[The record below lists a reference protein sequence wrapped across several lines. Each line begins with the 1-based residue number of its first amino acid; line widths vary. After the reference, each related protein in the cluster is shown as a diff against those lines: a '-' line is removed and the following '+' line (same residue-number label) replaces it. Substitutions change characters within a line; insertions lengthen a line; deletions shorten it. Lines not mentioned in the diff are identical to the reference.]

1 MSHRHD
7 SENEDDPEPF
17 ESSGDEWDMQK
28 AKEEETG
35 RRKSSRIT
43 RNPKKKFVAEES
55 ASDFEGTGSVDE
67 EDDYFSEEEPV
78 TKKQKRN
85 TGTKKPAKP
94 ATKTKPIPKKQK
106 VSNESELSNDDN
118 SDMFQEN
125 NKKEKGNTDSDS
137 SRTSIHVPSRGVHR
151 KFIPKTIYSEDYAT
165 GSFVILKKDAQG
177 GDPSKHPVIWR
188 IDGKA
193 LLQKYEAFD
202 EDDRVRHKNTSIYTG
217 WSPLDKDLYAPIT
230 VGVVRHNNN
239 NLTVEVQWETLKIIN
254 ADSD

>member
-1 MSHRHD
+1 MSRRHD
-7 SENEDDPEPF
+7 SENEDDPDPF
-17 ESSGDEWDMQK
+17 ESSGDEWDIEE
-28 AKEEETG
+28 AKKEQTS
-35 RRKSSRIT
+35 RRKSTRISRK
-43 RNPKKKFVAEES
+43 PKKKVVEES
-55 ASDFEGTGSVDE
+55 GSDFD
-67 EDDYFSEEEPV
+67 EDDEYFSEEEDP
-78 TKKQKRN
+78 TEKKRKSTGNKR
-85 TGTKKPAKP
+85 GPKPKVYA
-94 ATKTKPIPKKQK
+94 KKQK
-106 VSNESELSNDDN
+106 VSNDSDLSNDTN
-118 SDMFQEN
+118 SNLSQDD
-125 NKKEKGNTDSDS
+125 NKKDNAATDSDS
-137 SRTSIHVPSRGVHR
+137 SRTSTNVQSRGVHR

-230 VGVVRHNNN
+230 VDVIRHNNN
-239 NLTVEVQWETLKIIN
+239 NLTVEVQWDKLKIIN